1 MKGRL
6 CQEIIFPPSSDEHRL
21 WRMDEMELFGGV
33 AKAVS
38 LKTFLWAELGRER
51 KIAESL
57 KQMGM
62 ANTF

>member
-1 MKGRL
+1 M
-6 CQEIIFPPSSDEHRL
+6 E
-21 WRMDEMELFGGV
+21 EMELLGGV

-38 LKTFLWAELGRER
+38 LKTLFWAELGRER

>member
-1 MKGRL
+1 
-6 CQEIIFPPSSDEHRL
+6 
-21 WRMDEMELFGGV
+21 MDEMELLAGV

-38 LKTFLWAELGRER
+38 PKTLLWAELGRER

>member
-1 MKGRL
+1 
-6 CQEIIFPPSSDEHRL
+6 
-21 WRMDEMELFGGV
+21 MDEMELFGGV

-38 LKTFLWAELGRER
+38 LKTLLWAELGRER

-57 KQMGM
+57 KQTGM